1 MTSVSLTKK
10 ERGRLK
16 KLRSRISLNGNGVN
30 GNGMSG
36 IISFKEAEEFKEL
49 FKKHLKEEQ
58 ESNGNY
64 DEIDPCKLLG
74 PTIHL
79 AKVNSTWQI
88 SDGID
93 HQLLV
98 KAIMFQSG
106 LSHQE
111 TQTLDMKKRKRNE
124 TSDNSKM
131 PSWARLHNPAFAES
145 LAIVEF
151 QVTTSTSDGEQLDES
166 DEIMP
171 SKRRQS
177 DSHTLA
183 KLLSRT
189 GYETRQAIPFDCR
202 LFQGDKPRHAT
213 DCLLYV
219 EEKKNGTKKTKLEEV
234 DSEAK
239 EEFESLAQ
247 RTLKQLEGLILS
259 EDEMERERYPTAQ
272 FDLGKVV
279 DDEAIIK
286 AAKALRWDENGRLIV
301 ASDSVVETILQSLLV
316 TIKTYDDNPQENPS
330 YVMTSLRRSQLENT
344 PDHFKVF
351 AIDCEMVKTKV
362 GFELARVTVLEYAPN
377 DDDLEHY
384 VTVMDTLVQPKNPI
398 LDYVTAYSGI
408 TPTLLDG
415 VTTSLE
421 NVQASI
427 VSFICKEDIIIAHSA
442 ENDLKALQLVHT
454 RVIDTAILF
463 SDPETRRK
471 HSLKHLSRCLLKKR
485 IQESNGLGHCSEE
498 DAAASLLLAVRRARV
513 GDSFRLHGKPG
524 KKNLL
529 NVLTALNRAPEDDKP
544 PFLNAASGKL
554 VCVAPSDW
562 IKEQVSDQCAANALE
577 CENIDSSSVKAV
589 SSYLRPGPRRA
600 SFLWSRIILDGS
612 NSKATND
619 KVDDLLET
627 VIKSAPN
634 STAIMVIFQR
644 GYSYAKQLFKLR
656 SARLDTRST
665 LKWHEEDEDNYLEK
679 LAVCRQ
685 CEIFWISSMINDDH
699 GGISEPKSVNKIS

>member
-1 MTSVSLTKK
+1 MTSVPLTKK

-16 KLRSRISLNGNGVN
+16 KLRSRILQNGNGGN

-36 IISFKEAEEFKEL
+36 ITSFKEAQEFKEL
-49 FKKHLKEEQ
+49 FKKHFKEEQ
-58 ESNGNY
+58 KNKSHS

-74 PTIHL
+74 PTINL
-79 AKVNSTWQI
+79 AKINSTWQI
-88 SDGID
+88 SDGVD
-93 HQLLV
+93 HQLLM

-111 TQTLDMKKRKRNE
+111 TQTLDIKKRKRKE
-124 TSDNSKM
+124 ISENSKM

-145 LAIVEF
+145 LAIIEF
-151 QVTTSTSDGEQLDES
+151 QVTTSTSDGEQMDES

-177 DSHTLA
+177 DSHILA
-183 KLLSRT
+183 KLMST
-189 GYETRQAIPFDCR
+189 SGYEARQAIPFDCR

-219 EEKKNGTKKTKLEEV
+219 EDKKNDTKKRKLEEV
-234 DSEAK
+234 DSETTG
-239 EEFESLAQ
+239 ESLAQ
-247 RTLKQLEGLILS
+247 QTLKQLEELILS
-259 EDEMERERYPTAQ
+259 NDEMEREGYPIAQ
-272 FDLGKVV
+272 CDLGKIV
-279 DDEAIIK
+279 DDEAIVK
-286 AAKALRWDENGRLIV
+286 AAKALRRNEDGRVIV
-301 ASDSVVETILQSLLV
+301 TSDPVFETTLQSLLV
-316 TIKTYDDNPQENPS
+316 PVKTNDANQGENPS
-330 YVMTSLRRSQLENT
+330 YIMTSLRRSQLENT
-344 PDHFKVF
+344 PDNFKVF

-377 DDDLEHY
+377 DDDLEHF

-408 TPTLLDG
+408 TPMLLDG

-427 VSFICKEDIIIAHSA
+427 VSFICKEDIIVAHSA
-442 ENDLKALQLVHT
+442 ENDLKALQIVHT

-471 HSLKHLSRCLLKKR
+471 HSLKHLSRCLLKR
-485 IQESNGLGHCSEE
+485 QIQDSNGLGHCSEE
-498 DAAASLLLAVRRARV
+498 DAAASLLLAIRRARV

-529 NVLTALNRAPEDDKP
+529 NILTALNRAPEDEKP

-600 SFLWSRIILDGS
+600 SFLWSRIVVDGN
-612 NSKATND
+612 NSKASND
-619 KVDDLLET
+619 KVDDFLET

-634 STAIMVIFQR
+634 STAIMLIFQR
-644 GYSYAKQLFKLR
+644 GYSYAKQLSKLR
-656 SARLDTRST
+656 SARQDKRST
-665 LKWHEEDEDNYLEK
+665 LKWHEEDEENYHEK

-685 CEIFWISSMINDDH
+685 CEIFWISSRINDDN
-699 GGISEPKSVNKIS
+699 GRISETKSVN